1 MTPQVISLS
10 AAGSTAWIP
19 VDYKQNPFY
28 INLALV
34 LSDTPSLTCKVEY
47 TLDNVFDSSIT
58 PTAFTHT
65 GLSSVSTNTTGSITY
80 PIRAFRLTVTAW
92 TSGTVT
98 LTALQGV
105 TNPQIYT
112 TTGSGSLIYRFA
124 NWPTNAGY
132 LLASLVAGATASR
145 TSGIVTIIATGHGI
159 PTGVTYTGY
168 RFYYPGSPTLVAG
181 WYDNILT
188 VPDANTMT
196 FSMLGTDFTSES
208 INGGA
213 AWITGTEFTNIVL
226 PGNTLRDQ
234 SKVAVSMFRSSS
246 TTATSKTISL
256 GLGGN
261 TISAYSLA
269 TAPRGDGRATFRCIG
284 TAQQVGSSNSVE
296 GAVTGSANYII
307 YKDITQDQILSVKG
321 TIGAASEYI
330 ALTGAYMEITQ

>member
-80 PIRAFRLTVTAW
+80 PVRAIRLTVSSW

-112 TTGSGSLIYRFA
+112 TTGSGSLVYKFS

-132 LLASLVAGATASR
+132 LLASLVAGTTASR
-145 TSGIVTIIATGHGI
+145 TSDVVTITATSHGV
-159 PTGVTYTGY
+159 PANTSHDGF
-168 RFYYPGSPTLVAG
+168 RFYYPGSASLTAG
-181 WYDNILT
+181 WYDT
-188 VPDANTMT
+188 VISVPNANTIT
-196 FSMLGTDFTSES
+196 FSAPGPDFTSES
-208 INGGA
+208 VNAGA
-213 AWITGTEFTNIVL
+213 AWTTVTTFNSLIFPGGTLKDGSKISVPFVRTG
-226 PGNTLRDQ
+226 D
-234 SKVAVSMFRSSS
+234 
-246 TTATSKTISL
+246 TTGTSKTLYISF
-256 GLGGN
+256 GASTCGN
-261 TISAYSLA
+261 AALTVNPNQIGKFSLQ
-269 TAPRGDGRATFRCIG
+269 CIG
-284 TAQQVGSSNSVE
+284 TAKQFGVQSVLDGSSSS
-296 GAVTGSANYII
+296 TPYILTKNI
-307 YKDITQDQILSVKG
+307 LADQEIAIKGLLS
-321 TIGAASEYI
+321 AASAY
-330 ALTGAYMEITQ
+330 LTLYSAYVEVIQ

>member
-10 AAGSTAWIP
+10 AVGSTAWIP

-80 PIRAFRLTVTAW
+80 PVRAIRLTVSSW

-112 TTGSGSLIYRFA
+112 TTGSGSLIYKFPS
-124 NWPTNAGY
+124 WPSNTGF
-132 LLASLVAGATASR
+132 LLASLVASSTASR
-145 TSGIVTIIATGHGI
+145 TSNIVTVTATAHGI
-159 PTGVTYTGY
+159 PTGTLYVGY
-168 RFYYPGSPTLVAG
+168 RFYYPGSTNLVAG
-181 WYDNILT
+181 WYDSILT
-188 VPDANTMT
+188 IPTANTIT
-196 FSMLGTDFTSES
+196 FSADGPDFASES

-213 AWITGTEFTNIVL
+213 AWVTGTDFINLTI
-226 PGNTLRDQ
+226 PGNTLKDQ
-234 SKVAVSMFRSSS
+234 SKVRLVHSRDGSNVSITKTLYAFFGGTQIAFATQ
-246 TTATSKTISL
+246 TTGPKQE
-256 GLGGN
+256 
-261 TISAYSLA
+261 SAL
-269 TAPRGDGRATFRCIG
+269 TFRCHG
-284 TAQQVGSSNSVE
+284 VNKQVGQQGPE
-296 GAVTGSANYII
+296 GGATSTAMVILT
-307 YKDITQDQILSVKG
+307 KDTTIDQVLTLRGAIA
-321 TIGAASEYI
+321 AASEYI
-330 ALTGAYMEITQ
+330 ALHGAYVEITQ

>member
-10 AAGSTAWIP
+10 SAGSTAWIP

-112 TTGSGSLIYRFA
+112 TTGSGSLIYKFPD
-124 NWPTNAGY
+124 WPVNVG
-132 LLASLVAGATASR
+132 LLLSSLVASSTASR
-145 TSGIVTIIATGHGI
+145 TANVVTIIASAHSMPLSTPYAGF
-159 PTGVTYTGY
+159 
-168 RFYYPGSPTLVAG
+168 RFYYPGSPSLAAG
-181 WYDNILT
+181 WYSNASIVNSFT
-188 VPDANTMT
+188 IT
-196 FSMLGTDFTSES
+196 FSAEGADFASES
-208 INGGA
+208 INGGV
-213 AWITGTEFTNIVL
+213 AWNTATDMISINI
-226 PGNTLRDQ
+226 PANTLRDQ
-234 SKVAVSMFRSSS
+234 SKVNVCLFRDSYISAGVKTLALVLGGTVISSYAVSTTPKGETVMSFRCTG
-246 TTATSKTISL
+246 TTKQVGPGNGVENILSGTTSLYATRDITADQTLTIRGTIS
-256 GLGGN
+256 
-261 TISAYSLA
+261 TPAEHIA
-269 TAPRGDGRATFRCIG
+269 
-284 TAQQVGSSNSVE
+284 
-296 GAVTGSANYII
+296 I
-307 YKDITQDQILSVKG
+307 Y
-321 TIGAASEYI
+321 
-330 ALTGAYMEITQ
+330 GAYVEITQ

>member
-80 PIRAFRLTVTAW
+80 PVRAIRLTVSSW

-112 TTGSGSLIYRFA
+112 TTGSGSLVYKFSD
-124 NWPTNAGY
+124 WPSNTGF
-132 LLASLVAGATASR
+132 LLASLVASSTASR
-145 TSGIVTIIATGHGI
+145 TSNIVTITATAHGI
-159 PTGVTYTGY
+159 TTGASLVGY
-168 RFYYPGSPTLVAG
+168 RFYYPGSPSLAAG
-181 WYDNILT
+181 WYDSILT
-188 VPDANTMT
+188 IPDANTIT
-196 FSMLGTDFTSES
+196 FSAPGPDFTSES
-208 INGGA
+208 VNAGA
-213 AWITGTEFTNIVL
+213 AWTTVTTFNSLML
-226 PGNTLRDQ
+226 PGGTLKDG
-234 SKVAVSMFRSSS
+234 SKITMPFNRTGDSTGATKTIYMTFGASTCGNLPLTVNPNQFARFGLQCIGKTKQFGIQGAGDGSSSS
-246 TTATSKTISL
+246 TPNILTRDISVDQEIAIK
-256 GLGGN
+256 GSVSAA
-261 TISAYSLA
+261 SAYITLH
-269 TAPRGDGRATFRCIG
+269 RAY
-284 TAQQVGSSNSVE
+284 V
-296 GAVTGSANYII
+296 
-307 YKDITQDQILSVKG
+307 
-321 TIGAASEYI
+321 
-330 ALTGAYMEITQ
+330 EITQ